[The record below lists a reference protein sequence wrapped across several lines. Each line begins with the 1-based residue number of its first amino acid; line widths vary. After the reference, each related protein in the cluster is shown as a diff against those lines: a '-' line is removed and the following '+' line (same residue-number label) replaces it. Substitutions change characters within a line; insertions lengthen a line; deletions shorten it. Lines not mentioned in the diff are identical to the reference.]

1 MNEVFSSILMR
12 LLATSRSSNFQASS
26 ASSTN
31 WPLDSSSE
39 FLSSSLSSPLAL
51 LYDDEEDYD
60 DISTSSSLTSS
71 PYSPILTS
79 CSK

>member
-1 MNEVFSSILMR
+1 MR

-31 WPLDSSSE
+31 CPFDSSSE